1 MRLQVPCSRFLAL
14 AAFAL
19 LAFADPFAGHA
30 HETIS
35 TSTASTEVC
44 ESKTINYITHT
55 LPQQCLRTNWS
66 SANSTDQNATTIATD
81 TAIQTPVVETAS
93 ETGHAAPVETGATHG
108 GTAGKEEDTAAED
121 KEAKAKAKAAED
133 DDEDLA
139 TSSFMSF
146 EEWKAMMLKKAGQ
159 DPADLKERRRREG
172 LERAELGP
180 HDVLDSWGDDGEIAL
195 DFDVLSGKIS
205 DMTATASAKTGEASG
220 DASNNEDKV
229 PAPPLDDDG
238 VARYRRPKDAGKT
251 CKERFSYS
259 SFDGGATILK
269 TSPGAQNPKS
279 ILVENKDA
287 YMLFTCSQ
295 ENKFVIVE
303 LSEDVLVDT
312 VVLANF
318 EFFSSTIR
326 HFRVSVSDKYPVKLE
341 KWKDIGTY
349 QARNTRDIQA
359 FLIENPKIWAKYIRI
374 EFLSHYG
381 KEYYCPVSLLRVHG
395 TRMLDTWKDVEN
407 AVPDDDETDESA
419 YELEAVPE
427 PELPEPPPVAQPEA
441 THIAAS
447 TVPFAANDSIRA
459 YGISPRYPPL
469 YKEPQLETCSIITPT
484 TTGTATMELPIHAAN
499 DSQRSMES
507 VSSSNMG
514 QPGPTVHNITVS
526 STAVVSPSSTTSLSP
541 AYTSTNTSTTAA
553 SQMPDST
560 DNVYGNS
567 SQAAEQA
574 MRSSVTP
581 PKPPA
586 GTKSD
591 DAPNKPTS
599 KYPHTTHQHKNVTGT
614 TSSAAASPTIQESFF
629 KSITKRITY
638 LEGNMTLSL
647 QYIEEQSKFL
657 QDSLQKMERRQI
669 SRIDNFLSKLNNTV
683 FDELRSVKAQY
694 DQHWQ
699 STVLELESQREHF
712 DRQII
717 TLTMRVNLL
726 ADEVGFLKLMMIVL
740 IILQVCCLVVVLFPR
755 GPPGGEQW
763 TTTGQFF
770 NTYLGSPRLPP
781 GSPQSVRNGNLTP
794 THQRRMGRYAI
805 SGPLRPGVMQRSV
818 SGPPAASFKDKV
830 LPLTPTSERSE
841 PFDRSDNENDSPT
854 PPSSR
859 APRSPPQIRVNEP
872 EDLFDDD
879 DDDDDDD
886 NNDDDSNDND
896 DDEVDK
902 RARPL
907 IEELPSP
914 GEESSGSIT
923 PSSRSSRKVAPEQ
936 KGDQVY
942 DDEDDG
948 ESNKPP
954 LTRSPF
960 SELGASSRKPLPALP
975 EDPVS

>member
-1 MRLQVPCSRFLAL
+1 MRPQVPPSRFLPL
-14 AAFAL
+14 AFAL
-19 LAFADPFAGHA
+19 QALAGLG
-30 HETIS
+30 HET
-35 TSTASTEVC
+35 TTASTASTEVC

-66 SANSTDQNATTIATD
+66 STNSTDHNATLIATD
-81 TAIQTPVVETAS
+81 TTTQSTAVQTAT
-93 ETGHAAPVETGATHG
+93 ETGHAAPVETGASHG
-108 GTAGKEEDTAAED
+108 GTAGKEEGASAED
-121 KEAKAKAKAAED
+121 KEAKSKASED

-146 EEWKAMMLKKAGQ
+146 EEWKTMMLKKAGQ
-159 DPADLKERRRREG
+159 DPAELKERRRREG
-172 LERAELGP
+172 LERADLGP

-205 DMTATASAKTGEASG
+205 DMTATASAKNGEASG
-220 DASNNEDKV
+220 DASNIEDRV

-407 AVPDDDETDESA
+407 AVPDDDETDESVDA
-419 YELEAVPE
+419 PEAVPK
-427 PELPEPPPVAQPEA
+427 PDLPQEMDTLPTPEA
-441 THIAAS
+441 TRVS
-447 TVPFAANDSIRA
+447 TVPSIANKSVQD
-459 YGISPRYPPL
+459 YGISPWYPPL
-469 YKEPQLETCSIITPT
+469 YQAPQFETCSIVTPT
-484 TTGTATMELPIHAAN
+484 TTGTATMELPANAAN
-499 DSQRSMES
+499 GSHRSLGFG
-507 VSSSNMG
+507 SSSEVG
-514 QPGPTVHNITVS
+514 QASAIVGNTTVS
-526 STAVVSPSSTTSLSP
+526 STVMISPPTSTSLSSP
-541 AYTSTNTSTTAA
+541 HASPNISTMAA
-553 SQMPDST
+553 SQVPVSSNST
-560 DNVYGNS
+560 YANH
-567 SQAAEQA
+567 SQTVEQTTK
-574 MRSSVTP
+574 SSVTP
-581 PKPPA
+581 SKPPP
-586 GTKSD
+586 GSKSD
-591 DAPNKPTS
+591 DAPTRPTS
-599 KYPHTTHQHKNVTGT
+599 RHSHTSHQHKNATGT
-614 TSSAAASPTIQESFF
+614 TSSAAATPTIQESFF

-638 LEGNMTLSL
+638 LEGNMSLSL

-781 GSPQSVRNGNLTP
+781 GSPQSMRNGNLTP
-794 THQRRMGRYAI
+794 THQRLIGRHAI
-805 SGPLRPGVMQRSV
+805 SGILRPGVIQRSV
-818 SGPPAASFKDKV
+818 SGPPAASFTDKV

-841 PFDRSDNENDSPT
+841 PFERSDNENYSPT

-859 APRSPPQIRVNEP
+859 AAQSPPQIRVNKP

-879 DDDDDDD
+879 DNDDDNNNDDDDDD
-886 NNDDDSNDND
+886 DRVNGRINQDT
-896 DDEVDK
+896 E
-902 RARPL
+902 PL

-914 GEESSGSIT
+914 GEESSGSVT
-923 PSSRSSRKVAPEQ
+923 PSSKRGREVAPLE
-936 KGDQVY
+936 GEEDQVY
-942 DDEDDG
+942 DEQDDG
-948 ESNKPP
+948 EPNKPP

-960 SELGASSRKPLPALP
+960 SELGAISRKPLPALP